1 MHVLFCH
8 LDKAGGTIAAEI
20 AGRIDCCVRLSGT
33 PDLNLSF
40 VNPRIMDDVS
50 LHPCVRGK
58 HWETEKL
65 LSFVPPDGYFCLKS
79 HHVSFQSVV
88 AILRL
93 CQSEFLPSTRKQS
106 STDGKAGNHS
116 WSKTDKGSSGKVLF
130 LCYFI
135 LTKFQH
141 FL

>member
-58 HWETEKL
+58 RWETEKL
-65 LSFVPPDGYFCLKS
+65 LSFVPRLMN
-79 HHVSFQSVV
+79 HHVSFQIVV

-93 CQSEFLPSTRKQS
+93 CLSEFLPSMRKQS
-106 STDGKAGNHS
+106 STDGKYLTKAGN
-116 WSKTDKGSSGKVLF
+116 
-130 LCYFI
+130 
-135 LTKFQH
+135 FQIGM
-141 FL
+141 